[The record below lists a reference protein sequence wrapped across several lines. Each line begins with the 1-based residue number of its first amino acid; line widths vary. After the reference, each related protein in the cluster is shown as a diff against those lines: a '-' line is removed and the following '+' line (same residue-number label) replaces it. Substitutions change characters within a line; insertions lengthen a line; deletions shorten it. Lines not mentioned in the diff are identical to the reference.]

1 MRMKDGW
8 FNIPVLPPRSFHAIF
23 SPMMRYATITLV
35 FISVAVP
42 ASAADAIEEFLSPSK
57 NIVCSFSDNEGVQ
70 GVRCDIINHADLP
83 PVLPMPKDCDL
94 DWGNMFIV
102 SKTGKAGLECAGD
115 LAGNPESAK
124 TLNYGDV
131 ISHYGITCLS
141 EKAGMTCINGD
152 GHGFVVSRAAQ
163 KLF

>member
-1 MRMKDGW
+1 MRR
-8 FNIPVLPPRSFHAIF
+8 L
-23 SPMMRYATITLV
+23 ATISLV
-35 FISVAVP
+35 LISIVVP
-42 ASAADAIEEFLSPSK
+42 ASAADEIEEFLSPSK
-57 NIVCSFSDNEGVQ
+57 NIVCSFSDYENVQ

-83 PVLPMPKDCDL
+83 PVLPMPADCDL

-115 LAGNPESAK
+115 LAGNPETAK

-131 ISHYGITCLS
+131 ISHYGITCQS
-141 EKAGMTCINGD
+141 EKAGMTCINRE
-152 GHGFVVSRAAQ
+152 GHGFIVSRAKQ